1 MRAETNSVRTRWLG
15 LDYRLL
21 ARMAFLLFAAWL
33 IPFLG
38 FGQEVTGPLV
48 NALLLLSVESV
59 GISNAILV
67 GCVPSFVAWSQGVLP
82 GPLVVMVPFIIT
94 GNALLAVTY
103 GSLRRFNYWLAV
115 IAAAAVKMAFLWL
128 SVNLVASS
136 PLAIQLGQQLSQ
148 VLFSPTFTLMFQY
161 PQFLTA
167 IAGGI
172 IAWGILKGYR
182 LVKRS
187 KTTP

>member
-1 MRAETNSVRTRWLG
+1 MRVETELAKAAWSA

-21 ARMAFLLFAAWL
+21 ARMALLLFAAWF

-48 NALLLLSVESV
+48 NALLLISVETV

-67 GCVPSFVAWSQGVLP
+67 GCVPSFVAWSKGVLP
-82 GPLVVMVPFIIT
+82 APMLVMIPFIIA
-94 GNALLAVTY
+94 GNVLLVVVY

-115 IAAAAVKMAFLWL
+115 AVAAVVKMAFLWL
-128 SVNLVASS
+128 AVDFVTGS
-136 PLAIQLGQQLSQ
+136 PLAIQIGQQITQ
-148 VLFSPTFTLMFQY
+148 AVFSPAFTLMFHY

-167 IAGGI
+167 VAGGI
-172 IAWGILKGYR
+172 IAWVAIRGYR
-182 LVKRS
+182 LANRK
-187 KTTP
+187 